1 MRQSER
7 VPLDDYELRDLVAR
21 RLRKAADDLEM
32 LAGLPDDQLL
42 GDLTGPHQEAWRDL
56 WASVEAAMW
65 RLSEHRSP
73 DRWSP
78 LSPDGLW
85 LTIARSRPGEIEG
98 WGMAWFLNA
107 ESGSTLTPFRAHVIT
122 DATSVSLDADMGE
135 RGSNGTL
142 IVYNH
147 SEGVKRHASL
157 ALEADV
163 VRWASSV
170 SALVPR
176 RSRS

>member
-7 VPLDDYELRDLVAR
+7 VPLDEYELRDLVER
-21 RLRKAADDLEM
+21 RLREAADDLEI
-32 LAGLPDDQLL
+32 LAGVPDDELL
-42 GDLTGPHQEAWRDL
+42 GDVAGPHQEAWRDL
-56 WASVEAAMW
+56 WARVEAAMW
-65 RLSEHRSP
+65 RLAEHRNP
-73 DRWSP
+73 GRWSP

-85 LTIARSRPGEIEG
+85 LAIARSRPGEIEG
-98 WGMAWFLNA
+98 WGMAWFLND
-107 ESGSTLTPFRAHVIT
+107 ESGSTLTPFRAHVIA

-142 IVYNH
+142 ILYNH
-147 SEGVKRHASL
+147 SEGVRRHASL

-163 VRWASSV
+163 VLWASSV

-176 RSRS
+176 HSRS